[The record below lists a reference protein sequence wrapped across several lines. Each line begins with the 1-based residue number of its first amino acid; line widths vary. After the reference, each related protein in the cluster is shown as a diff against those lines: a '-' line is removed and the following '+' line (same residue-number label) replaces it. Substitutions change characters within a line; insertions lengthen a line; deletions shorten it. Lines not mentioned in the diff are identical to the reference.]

1 MRPRRGGGRESAI
14 IAGRATAA
22 HHEPV
27 MERSVGGVSGCV
39 RRRSETERAQ
49 LAARPRAFP
58 DRVEDLAKLPRAARA
73 RERGLAVETVAEL
86 AVVIPAGVAGDEGVG
101 AGAIDRV
108 GQFAE
113 LEYAGQA
120 LRQR

>member
-27 MERSVGGVSGCV
+27 MERSVCGVSKRV

-58 DRVEDLAKLPRAARA
+58 DPVEGLAQLPRAARA

-86 AVVIPAGVAGDEGVG
+86 AVVIPARIAGDEGIG
-101 AGAIDRV
+101 AGAIDRI
-108 GQFAE
+108 GQLAE
-113 LEYAGQA
+113 LEHA
-120 LRQR
+120 